1 MTREML
7 SIGMNFSRWQDA
19 VEAAIASEK
28 LEVTGEVRGGQLID
42 FVDDSGAMMT
52 ILAAEP
58 FTTFSGFA
66 GASSVD
72 AHVSMINDVLALSDI
87 VNDEGYHVASVVST
101 LAQGPLLV
109 DEPTQQWQQLGL
121 SALAVDVNVVTDGAE
136 DAIGSFTSQGAEI
149 VTAGSAAS
157 PDATFVATL
166 QLDTVETRTNATTGD
181 TFVHA
186 TTHSPF
192 ALDVLLPGSLASCVA
207 GDVVSGSFLL
217 AGRIIPPAGCGG
229 DDGCGSGGC
238 GCGSGG
244 CGGH

>member
-1 MTREML
+1 MTREL
-7 SIGMNFSRWQDA
+7 ASIGMNFTRWQDA

-42 FVDDSGAMMT
+42 FLDESGATLT

-58 FTTFSGFA
+58 FTTFSGFT
-66 GASSVD
+66 GSTRND
-72 AHVSMINDVLALSDI
+72 AHVSMINDVLALNDL
-87 VNDEGYHVASVVST
+87 VNDEGYHLASVVST

-109 DEPTQQWQQLGL
+109 DEPTQQWQQLNL
-121 SALAVDVNVVTDGAE
+121 SALAINVSRATDATTPGTFYSAGAE
-136 DAIGSFTSQGAEI
+136 VVNS
-149 VTAGSAAS
+149 GSAAT
-157 PDATFVATL
+157 PDATFEATLKLENVNVAT
-166 QLDTVETRTNATTGD
+166 NSTTGVN
-181 TFVHA
+181 FIHA
-186 TTHSPF
+186 TASSPF
-192 ALDVLLPGSLASCVA
+192 PLDICLPAEAGSFQE
-207 GDVVSGSFLL
+207 GDIITGQFLL